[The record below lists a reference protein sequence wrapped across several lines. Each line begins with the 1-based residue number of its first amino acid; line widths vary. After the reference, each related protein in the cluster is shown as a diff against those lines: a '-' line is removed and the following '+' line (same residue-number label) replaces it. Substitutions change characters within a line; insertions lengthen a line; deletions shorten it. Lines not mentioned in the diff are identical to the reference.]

1 MQKSSGFCKINK
13 KIRINSKKHIDKWL
27 QKCYNVFRSKRKGA
41 LMRPPNEYTNQEWQ
55 SDFEILKQ
63 TVTPAPENR
72 MTVVPDTSSYGSY
85 HGKTQYQNYCSF
97 INNILKNIRRGEID
111 YCYYIYQIAD
121 LLKYEKERL
130 EVQWLQLERCFR
142 ISLK

>member
-1 MQKSSGFCKINK
+1 
-13 KIRINSKKHIDKWL
+13 
-27 QKCYNVFRSKRKGA
+27 
-41 LMRPPNEYTNQEWQ
+41 MRPPNEYTNQEWQ

-63 TVTPAPENR
+63 TVTPAPENK

-130 EVQWLQLERCFR
+130 EVQWLQSERCFR
-142 ISLK
+142 VSLK